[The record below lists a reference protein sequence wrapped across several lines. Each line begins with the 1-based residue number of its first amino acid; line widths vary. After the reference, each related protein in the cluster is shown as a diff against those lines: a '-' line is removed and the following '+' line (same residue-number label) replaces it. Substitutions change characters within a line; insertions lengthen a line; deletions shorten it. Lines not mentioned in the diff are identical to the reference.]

1 MGKRKALF
9 PGSFDPFTNGHLN
22 TVTRASQ
29 LFDEVVVGISTNTS
43 KQSLFTPEE
52 KIRLTEEAVAHLSN
66 VSVVSHPEGLTV
78 DMAHTIG
85 ASFLIRGIR
94 NSMDYEY
101 EKNIA
106 FMNRKMAGDIET
118 ILLLA
123 DDEYSSISSTM
134 IKEIAKFQGDVSLF
148 VPEGVA
154 QALAEKFNR

>member
-106 FMNRKMAGDIET
+106 FMNRKMAEDIET